1 MNYKRCVTISDESPA
16 LDTVVTRD
24 EVAVPAIESLRLS
37 EERFR
42 LIVESVK
49 DYAIFMLDPRGF
61 VISWN
66 IGAERIKGYRAKD
79 IVGRHFSQF
88 YPMEDVRAGKC
99 KMELE
104 RAG

>member
-1 MNYKRCVTISDESPA
+1 M
-16 LDTVVTRD
+16 DTVVTRD

-66 IGAERIKGYRAKD
+66 IGVERITSGANRCRSCGAAARLVGYDGA
-79 IVGRHFSQF
+79 
-88 YPMEDVRAGKC
+88 
-99 KMELE
+99 
-104 RAG
+104 